1 MPADLEPNVMRA
13 VAIPKRGRQ
22 LTRAWMRQGLAI
34 RVLIGIGALW
44 PATGVAQ
51 EASVASA
58 VPLYPECGPGLAA
71 TGCPQAK
78 GGTSASSQ
86 SNPLSASHALYAHAR
101 LPTPERAPMMKC
113 ALSGTPATASKAKAS
128 TSLTRQRRH
137 TGRFISEFDTMWIQK
152 LTG

>member
-58 VPLYPECGPGLAA
+58 LPLYPECGPGLAA

-86 SNPLSASHALYAHAR
+86 
-101 LPTPERAPMMKC
+101 KQ
-113 ALSGTPATASKAKAS
+113 PAF
-128 TSLTRQRRH
+128 
-137 TGRFISEFDTMWIQK
+137 G
-152 LTG
+152 